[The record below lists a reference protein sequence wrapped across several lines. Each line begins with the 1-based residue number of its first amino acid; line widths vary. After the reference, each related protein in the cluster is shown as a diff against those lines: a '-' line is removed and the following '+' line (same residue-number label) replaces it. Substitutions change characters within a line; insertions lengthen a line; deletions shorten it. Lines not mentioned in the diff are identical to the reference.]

1 MLYPYTTRIYP
12 RERANVASSLPGSLT
27 LLFLV
32 TLMGKR
38 KGDTFDRILPG
49 RLVSTRTN
57 IRLRGAL
64 ISGVLA
70 LWAWKK
76 KKEQEER
83 PRQRQQAGMAIEQK
97 QRLS

>member
-1 MLYPYTTRIYP
+1 MTRINP
-12 RERANVASSLPGSLT
+12 RESAIVASSLPGSLT

-32 TLMGKR
+32 SLRFMGKR

-57 IRLRGAL
+57 IRLRGVL